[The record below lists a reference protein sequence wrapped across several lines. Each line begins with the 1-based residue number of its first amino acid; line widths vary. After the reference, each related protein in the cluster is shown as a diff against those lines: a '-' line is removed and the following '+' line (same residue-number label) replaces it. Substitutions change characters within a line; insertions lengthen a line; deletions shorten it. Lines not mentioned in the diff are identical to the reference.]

1 MLLDSYVLTKGFEEI
16 ITLGSPA
23 GTAAPAG
30 YVKRVSQTMGRLS
43 PLLKTLQVR
52 PSPPEALVQAYL
64 VHIADKSD
72 MNFRKILDLKG
83 IRKQDQSQLI
93 ELFVAHKS
101 GPRNESLPQ
110 YSAFLTPIQVSSGTA
125 TTGIGSISNANL
137 GSANLHALQG
147 RFDPATFG
155 SALMTAA
162 RDGVDRLGTPMGGNS
177 GTGSRAQS
185 PPPAG
190 AMTSMADVSM
200 AAGANVNQN
209 LRNIGKFFKRDIG
222 GFGGRFGG
230 LKGGEENGR

>member
-1 MLLDSYVLTKGFEEI
+1 
-16 ITLGSPA
+16 
-23 GTAAPAG
+23 
-30 YVKRVSQTMGRLS
+30 MGRLS

-72 MNFRKILDLKG
+72 TNFRKVLDLKG
-83 IRKQDQSQLI
+83 IRKQDLSQLI

-110 YSAFLTPIQVSSGTA
+110 YSAFLTPIQVSSGNAA
-125 TTGIGSISNANL
+125 TSIGSISNANL

-190 AMTSMADVSM
+190 AMTSMADVSI

-230 LKGGEENGR
+230 HKGGEENGR